1 MEPPINSKGT
11 NSALYCKREPFFD
24 ESRLWKKTCTC
35 MASDSIHHKYWEER
49 WNSKKH
55 VISWVSRCFFLV
67 WNFEKQCQKV
77 TAAILKS
84 LHLARIILRLT
95 GKCWKIPSPHTNSL
109 SFLMFLRCSLWNHC
123 NSTGHADGLHNS
135 PQNPKRNATWGAAVE
150 PWGPAWL
157 FNVVHM
163 YHENSSNKVR

>member
-1 MEPPINSKGT
+1 MSPVFG
-11 NSALYCKREPFFD
+11 
-24 ESRLWKKTCTC
+24 KTCTC

-49 WNSKKH
+49 WNSKNMWFLEFH
-55 VISWVSRCFFLV
+55 GVFFGIEF
-67 WNFEKQCQKV
+67 WKK
-77 TAAILKS
+77 KS
-84 LHLARIILRLT
+84 KGYGCDTEITTFRYRIILRLT

-123 NSTGHADGLHNS
+123 NSTGHANGLHNS

-150 PWGPAWL
+150 PCGPAWL